1 MSTQTQLDDSVAGQS
16 QYLTFRLAGEEYGVG
31 ILRVR
36 EILEYDTV
44 TRVPATPPYF
54 RGVINL
60 RGSVVPV
67 IDLAV
72 KFGLPESQTTKRT
85 CIVIVEAELDGSP
98 TVMGIMADAVSEV
111 VDLGP
116 DDIEAPPAFGTRV
129 RHDHLVG
136 MGKRGS
142 KFSLLLDMD
151 RVLAA
156 EELRAVAEPEAE
168 AAGAGEEPA
177 APAEPTPAAAPATPS
192 RA

>member
-1 MSTQTQLDDSVAGQS
+1 MSTQTDESVAGQS

-72 KFGLPESQTTKRT
+72 KFGLPERETTKRT
-85 CIVIVEAELDGSP
+85 CIVIVEAELDGSA
-98 TVMGIMADAVSEV
+98 TVMGIIADAVSEV

-116 DDIEAPPAFGTRV
+116 ADIEPAPSFGTRV
-129 RHDHLVG
+129 RQDHLVG
-136 MGKRGS
+136 MGKRGN

-156 EELRAVAEPEAE
+156 EEQRAV
-168 AAGAGEEPA
+168 
-177 APAEPTPAAAPATPS
+177 T
-192 RA
+192 

>member
-1 MSTQTQLDDSVAGQS
+1 MSTQTDESVAGQS

-72 KFGLPESQTTKRT
+72 KFGLPERETTKRT
-85 CIVIVEAELDGSP
+85 CIVIVEAELDGSA
-98 TVMGIMADAVSEV
+98 TVMGIIADAVSEV

-116 DDIEAPPAFGTRV
+116 ADIEPAPSFGTRV
-129 RHDHLVG
+129 RQDHLVG
-136 MGKRGS
+136 MGKRGN

-156 EELRAVAEPEAE
+156 EEQRAVTEPGAE
-168 AAGAGEEPA
+168 AAGHAREEPVA
-177 APAEPTPAAAPATPS
+177 SAETTPATAPATPTT
-192 RA
+192 A